1 MFSLSFLEQLKKQSR
16 RSEKMK
22 ILMKFVVILL
32 LNFTTTKASFSNI
45 TNKFSKIHENETKT
59 FSEFFKLTQN
69 FMINFDHENVSKSC
83 QESQNVLKMSLQNL
97 EYWALQSKY
106 TKINLNLV

>member
-1 MFSLSFLEQLKKQSR
+1 MFSLSFFEQLKKQ
-16 RSEKMK
+16 SEKMK
-22 ILMKFVVILL
+22 ILMKFVVILA

-45 TNKFSKIHENETKT
+45 TNKISKIHENETKT

-83 QESQNVLKMSLQNL
+83 RESQNVLKMSLQNL

-106 TKINLNLV
+106 SKINLNLL